1 MDTNLNAPL
10 SVFFLMYFPCC
21 VFYRWKDVKS
31 FIANLVLSP
40 KRIISLISSKTALL
54 RLSTIRPSFV
64 GLING
69 DDDDDDDDYDD
80 DDDDD
85 DVDDV
90 SAFKVE

>member
-1 MDTNLNAPL
+1 M
-10 SVFFLMYFPCC
+10 
-21 VFYRWKDVKS
+21 KS